1 MACSLIPS
9 ASVLAKLDYA
19 WPWAPTNFRVLRL
32 IVGEGMKVVMIG
44 IGIGLLGALAL
55 GRTLS
60 SLVFGVTVRDPTT
73 FTVVAV
79 ILTGVA
85 LAACVVPARRA
96 ARVDPMVALRYE

>member
-1 MACSLIPS
+1 MLAYSVSERTSEIGLRMALG
-9 ASVLAKLDYA
+9 A
-19 WPWAPTNFRVLRL
+19 TNFGVLRL

-44 IGIGLLGALAL
+44 IGIGIVGALAL

-60 SLVFGVTVRDPTT
+60 SLVFGVTVRDPLT
-73 FTVVAV
+73 FILVAM
-79 ILTGVA
+79 ILAGVA